1 MLYLHA
7 MPTDIFKAW
16 NQAAAA
22 ALGSMVK
29 VAKLNN
35 EMMEQIARQQLYDWH
50 TCLRSGTRCIHLG
63 WEILLPEYSEQANK
77 RAHVAL
83 VTGGMSGIG
92 TAICKKLAEAG
103 HFVVATHLGSEREF
117 AKQWQAARRS
127 EGYELDLVECD
138 VTDFES
144 CARMAEQ
151 IHARFGAVDILVNCV
166 GITRDKTLHTM
177 DKDSE
182 HSVVDTHLDS
192 VFNVTRNVIDGMIER
207 CYGRIINISS
217 VSGQKGQFGQTHYS
231 ATKAGMLG
239 FTKSLA
245 RELADQGITVNSVS
259 PAYVATSLVMAIPE
273 EVRQRIIAK
282 IPLGCLGEPEEIAY
296 TVAFLADEKSNYI
309 TGADIAI
316 NSGLCVA

>member
-1 MLYLHA
+1 MR
-7 MPTDIFKAW
+7 
-16 NQAAAA
+16 
-22 ALGSMVK
+22 

-35 EMMEQIARQQLYDWH
+35 EMMDQIARRQLYDWH
-50 TCLRSGTRCIHLG
+50 TYLRSGTRCIHLS
-63 WEILLPEYSEQANK
+63 WEILFPEYSEQANK
-77 RAHVAL
+77 RSRVAL
-83 VTGGMSGIG
+83 VTGGMGGIG

-103 HFVVATHLGSEREF
+103 HFVVATHLGSEREL

-127 EGYELDLVECD
+127 EGYHIALVECD

-151 IHARFGAVDILVNCV
+151 VQARFGAVDILVNCA
-166 GITRDKTLHTM
+166 GITHDKTVRTM
-177 DKDSE
+177 GKGNW
-182 HSVVDTHLDS
+182 HSILDTHLDS

-207 CYGRIINISS
+207 CYGRIINILS
-217 VSGQKGQFGQTHYS
+217 VNGQKGQFGQTYYS

-239 FTKSLA
+239 FTKFLA
-245 RELADQGITVNSVS
+245 RELANQGITVNSVS

-282 IPLGCLGEPEEIAY
+282 IPLGRLGEPEEIAY
-296 TVAFLADEKSNYI
+296 TVAFLADEESSYI

-316 NSGLCVA
+316 DSGLCMA